1 MVDQDY
7 KPSTLLCLSLFL
19 FLIGSLITPQT
30 EYIAIYFLL
39 LLLGIS
45 LDHSHYIQEYP
56 TWFE

>member
-7 KPSTLLCLSLFL
+7 KPSALLCLSLFL

-30 EYIAIYFLL
+30 EYVAIYFLFL
-39 LLLGIS
+39 LIGIS
-45 LDHSHYIQEYP
+45 LDHSNYTQVYP